1 MGNTTKMIMEKTDEK
16 EVEEFFNRLRKT
28 MRLFTPKSLLDEEE
42 DTEEYSE
49 QEYNVCV
56 YQILPYPPNTKE
68 PKDFFIQRT

>member
-1 MGNTTKMIMEKTDEK
+1 
-16 EVEEFFNRLRKT
+16 

-49 QEYNVCV
+49 QDYNVCV

>member
-49 QEYNVCV
+49 QDYNVCV